1 MKNYQIIAGFV
12 GVALL
17 LTAAPIRA
25 AGPLQPPPGP
35 PAPSMKSLDEIYS
48 CFEKRTRI
56 TSLPTVISAD
66 GSYFLD
72 ADLNIVA
79 AGANGITL
87 AATVKKAA
95 IDLGGRSL
103 SGLPGTGHG
112 IDASAMTGGTVA
124 VRNGTLSGFG
134 GDGVR
139 APACRVLAADLEIY
153 DQGGRGIACG
163 DDSEFTRILSK
174 NSGGTVIQAGA
185 RMTGTGLKITGAHGK
200 GVTCTRDLALTQSEF
215 RGCQLAATECPA
227 GSFAA
232 KYCFFDA
239 NADKCIAFGGL
250 SASVIDCYFT
260 NNPTP
265 EAECVECPQ
274 GNLALTN
281 GWFEGNAGIC
291 IQALSL
297 SMTGCGFKANPAGA
311 FASPPPGPMPASP
324 PHITHTTF
332 DHTPLS
338 WITTAGDGGIVSDC
352 TFSGS
357 NVHVANGVIVTDST
371 FSNSDNSP
379 NSGLVTGDNCSVTN
393 CTVTGGKKGQGI
405 AGNGI
410 EVGANSLVKNCVV
423 GKCEGHG
430 IVIQARCLA
439 LQNVVCNCGITVA
452 TNAAG
457 IRCESGPATID
468 GNSTTQN
475 DIGIDLAGTGTTVTR
490 NKISLN
496 TTAIQ
501 GTAGND
507 VAPSSPA
514 ATATNPFSNFP

>member
-1 MKNYQIIAGFV
+1 MKNYQIIASFV
-12 GVALL
+12 GAALL
-17 LTAAPIRA
+17 FAASHVHA

-35 PAPSMKSLDEIYS
+35 PAPTMKSLDEIYG

-56 TSLPTVISAD
+56 ASLPAVINAD

-72 ADLNIVA
+72 ADLNVAA

-95 IDLGGRSL
+95 IDLGGRTL
-103 SGLPGTGHG
+103 SGQAGTGHG

-124 VRNGTLSGFG
+124 VRNGTFSGFG
-134 GDGVR
+134 GDAVR

-163 DDSEFTRILSK
+163 DDSEFRRILSK

-185 RMTGTGLKITGAHGK
+185 RMTGTGLRISGAHGK
-200 GVTCTRDLALTQSEF
+200 GVTATMDLTLNDCHFTGGANV
-215 RGCQLAATECPA
+215 ATECPA

-239 NADKCIAFGGL
+239 NADRSIVFGGL
-250 SASVIDCYFT
+250 SATIVDSYFT

-265 EAECVECPQ
+265 QIEVVKCEE
-274 GNLALTN
+274 GNLAVKDSS
-281 GWFEGNAGIC
+281 FSGNAGIC
-291 IQALSL
+291 IQALSA
-297 SMTGCGFKANPAGA
+297 SMTGCHFKANPAGA
-311 FASPPPGPMPASP
+311 GASPPPGPIPAHP
-324 PHITHTTF
+324 PHITHSTF
-332 DHTPLS
+332 EFTPLY

-371 FSNSDNSP
+371 FSNPDNSP

-430 IVIQARCLA
+430 IVIKARCLA
-439 LQNVVCNCGITVA
+439 LQNVVCNCGLTVA

-501 GTAGND
+501 GAAGND